1 MKICLETDCDKNY
14 IMIPQMSIFFFDL
27 CRQNDKIPNFR
38 EESQWIWQ
46 KKNESGLMFVGRFFY
61 GHFGR
66 LHKMPINNNK
76 FSNGD
81 HLDFE
86 QKVAD
91 LDRQMN
97 ELRRLSSIKGIDYS
111 AEIRRLQREQV
122 TELKRIYSNLTAWQT
137 VQVARHPKR
146 PLLDDYLNLMV
157 KDFRELHGDRC
168 FGDDR
173 AIITGFGQ
181 IGREK
186 VLVVGQNKGRNT
198 KEKVACNFGC
208 PNPEGY
214 RKALI
219 KMKFAQ
225 KYGIPVVTLI
235 DTPGAYPG
243 IGAEERGQAQAIAA
257 NLLEMSRLRVPIIC
271 ICIGEGGSGGALGIG
286 VGDRMAMLEFA
297 YYSVISPEGC
307 AAILWRD
314 GSQAPHAAKALK
326 LTSRDLY
333 KLELVDAVIP
343 EPLGGAHRNVH
354 DTVYNVEKYIVKTLR
369 DLKRTKIDNLLENR
383 YKKLRS
389 IGISPAE
396 KLRRRTLAGRERI
409 KAAIE
414 KVRTKRKPVPAKV

>member
-1 MKICLETDCDKNY
+1 
-14 IMIPQMSIFFFDL
+14 
-27 CRQNDKIPNFR
+27 
-38 EESQWIWQ
+38 
-46 KKNESGLMFVGRFFY
+46 
-61 GHFGR
+61 
-66 LHKMPINNNK
+66 MPVNNN
-76 FSNGD
+76 NIRDAD

-91 LDRQMN
+91 FDRQMN
-97 ELRRLSSIKGIDYS
+97 ELRKLSSIKGIDYS
-111 AEIRRLQREQV
+111 TEIRRLQQEQV

-168 FGDDR
+168 FGNDR

-186 VLVVGQNKGRNT
+186 VLVIGQNKGRST
-198 KEKVACNFGC
+198 KEKIACNFGC

-214 RKALI
+214 RKALL
-219 KMKFAQ
+219 KMKFAE
-225 KYGIPVVTLI
+225 KFNIPVITLI

-243 IGAEERGQAQAIAA
+243 IGAEERGQAQAIAV
-257 NLLEMSRLRVPIIC
+257 NLTEMSRLKVPIIC

-286 VGDRMAMLEFA
+286 VGDRLAMLEFA

-314 GSQAPHAAKALK
+314 GSQAPDAAQALK
-326 LTSRDLY
+326 LTSKDLY
-333 KLELVDAVIP
+333 KLGLVDEIIP

-354 DTVYNVEKYIVKTLR
+354 DTIYNVEQYIIKTLR
-369 DLKRTKIDNLLENR
+369 DLKRTKIENLLENR

-389 IGISPAE
+389 IGGNFPDN
-396 KLRRRTLAGRERI
+396 GRCKTRNGKARI
-409 KAAIE
+409 KSTRAALA
-414 KVRTKRKPVPAKV
+414 KSRPLPAKV